1 MYKNILLPTDGLG
14 KCAYGICHGIQL
26 AKALNAK
33 ITAVHVTGKMT
44 AQQLLEL
51 SHHNVLVGVSEGK
64 KVQQYMAQAEETRK
78 ELAGKALEVAE
89 KMCVE
94 VGVPCEK
101 VHITDQSPADG
112 ILKVAAEKGCDLVF
126 ISTHGNPGIM
136 GTLFGNVATKI
147 MSHSKLPVLSH
158 YCGGPT

>member
-33 ITAVHVTGKMT
+33 VTAVHVTGKLT
-44 AQQLLEL
+44 SQQMLEL

-64 KVQQYMAQAEETRK
+64 KVQEYMAQAEEARK
-78 ELAGKALEVAE
+78 ELADKALEVAE
-89 KMCVE
+89 KMCIE

-101 VHITDQSPADG
+101 VHITGESPADG
-112 ILKVAAEKGCDLVF
+112 IMKVAAEKGCDLVF

-158 YCGGPT
+158 YCGGPA